1 MNYRRWI
8 PAFAGMTLLA
18 GMTLSLTAAAT
29 EGLMAKKGGEPE
41 FLPVDQAFEIQP
53 LEAHKGGKLAMGWR
67 IAKGYYLYRDRM
79 KFTLTAPSGAKL
91 GAAAL
96 PKGEK
101 HDDEHFGPTVIYRG
115 LLNVELPV
123 TAPKGPYTLTV
134 QYQGCADA
142 GLCYPPQTRTLELAR

>member
-1 MNYRRWI
+1 MKINHWF
-8 PAFAGMTLLA
+8 PAFAGMTL
-18 GMTLSLTAAAT
+18 SLGALAAT
-29 EGLMAKKGGEPE
+29 EGLMPKKSGEPE
-41 FLPVDQAFEIQP
+41 FLPVDRAFEIQP

-79 KFTLTAPSGAKL
+79 KFTLTAPASAKL

-96 PKGEK
+96 PAGEK
-101 HDDEHFGPTVIYRG
+101 HDDEHFGPTVVYRG

-123 TAPKGPYTLTV
+123 SDGKGPYQLTV

-142 GLCYPPQTRTLELAR
+142 GLCYPPQTRTLELAH